1 MEEKE
6 LKVTVASSNYW
17 QPLADSLEEDLEE
30 VIECSHS
37 LENPTSYHQER
48 LDGMAKK
55 FTTTCHQVAED
66 LNLHQRVAG
75 QNPPRVTGQVRRA
88 IEDRRRIFREIF

>member
-6 LKVTVASSNYW
+6 LKVTATVASSNYW
-17 QPLADSLEEDLEE
+17 QPLADSLEEDLED

-48 LDGMAKK
+48 LNGMAKK
-55 FTTTCHQVAED
+55 SMMLIISIDWEAV
-66 LNLHQRVAG
+66 
-75 QNPPRVTGQVRRA
+75 
-88 IEDRRRIFREIF
+88 